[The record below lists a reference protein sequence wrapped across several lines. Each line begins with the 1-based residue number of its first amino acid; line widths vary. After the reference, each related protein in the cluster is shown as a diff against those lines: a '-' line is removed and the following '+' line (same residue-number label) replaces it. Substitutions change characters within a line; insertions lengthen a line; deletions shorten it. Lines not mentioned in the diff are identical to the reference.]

1 MVVWPAEQDGNLFIK
16 AGSPPFTFDTFI
28 LPIILCIT
36 LSASI
41 YFTHEY
47 HNHTYLKDVFTAT
60 SKKNHRRESLRRA
73 SFDATKSPRQ
83 SPYFFI
89 ALDTVCREQ
98 AFIASCFIIF

>member
-36 LSASI
+36 LPAPI

-47 HNHTYLKDVFTAT
+47 HNHTYLKDVFTAA
-60 SKKNHRRESLRRA
+60 SKKITGGKA
-73 SFDATKSPRQ
+73 SGTPPLTQQTLSGKARS
-83 SPYFFI
+83 S
-89 ALDTVCREQ
+89 
-98 AFIASCFIIF
+98 S